1 VGAHY
6 ESTPTSGRGF
16 LRDTRGVFTIFDA
29 RGAAGAT
36 AATGINNRGEIVG
49 QYVDAKGARHGF
61 LRNRDGEITT
71 VDVPRNNGFSV
82 AIHLNDRTDVVGG
95 YLRPGASDPSR
106 PAPTAPEIVMIQ

>member
-29 RGAAGAT
+29 PGAAGAT

-82 AIHLNDRTDVVGG
+82 AIHLNDRTDIVGG

-106 PAPTAPEIVMIQ
+106 PAPTAPEMVMIQ